1 MAIGEKNKKTMAFVT
16 KLLIEQREIEVIS
29 YQFGFKKNTEEQNK
43 PISSTSFNGLEIEI
57 ESTENTYFEE
67 WMNSEKSKEK
77 IELQIFYPYLEGG
90 SKIMTFFD
98 CYLIGFKTDFSSNNT
113 EPMKDRLR
121 ITCGGVKAPY
131 SQIEYSTSWRKTLS
145 PKNEYKSTTP
155 IVEYKQDGT
164 KKLLDYFITDTND
177 GIIDNYKENDIIFL
191 NIKTKNR
198 VGDFLTLNI
207 KDADYDFEYNG
218 KVLSDDILKDI
229 KIVNDLMKVKLKVV
243 KPKK

>member
-1 MAIGEKNKKTMAFVT
+1 MAFVT

-67 WMNSEKSKEK
+67 WMNSEKSKDK

-98 CYLIGFKTDFSSNNT
+98 CYLIGFKTGFSANNT

-131 SQIEYSTSWRKTLS
+131 SQIEYSTSWRKTFEQEGS
-145 PKNEYKSTTP
+145 NQYISP
-155 IVEYKQDGT
+155 IVASGSTSNDKTSKKRVYDLRWIKQEMIIKD
-164 KKLLDYFITDTND
+164 KRIIKQITLRASVDD
-177 GIIDNYKENDIIFL
+177 FEEGENV
-191 NIKTKNR
+191 N
-198 VGDFLTLNI
+198 LTLTRHKKEINELGEKTVTDKEFDTVSGI
-207 KDADYDFEYNG
+207 VKNK
-218 KVLSDDILKDI
+218 KVEIIWEIDETI
-229 KIVNDLMKVKLKVV
+229 
-243 KPKK
+243 